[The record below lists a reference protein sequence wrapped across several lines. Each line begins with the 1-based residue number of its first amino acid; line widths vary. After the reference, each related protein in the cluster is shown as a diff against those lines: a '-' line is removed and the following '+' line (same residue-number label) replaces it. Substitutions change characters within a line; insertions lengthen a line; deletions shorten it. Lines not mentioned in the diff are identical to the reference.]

1 MTQAR
6 SGALLFIPERVGSHW
21 APDAQIDVVAINWRL
36 RQILLGEEKWTG
48 NAINRKIVRDLIGK
62 TPLVVPDEGE
72 GWQVHYAFFSRSG
85 FTEAAVAEAQ
95 KHEAI
100 LVDLDMLG
108 EVLE

>member
-1 MTQAR
+1 
-6 SGALLFIPERVGSHW
+6 LIPERLGSHW

-36 RQILLGEEKWTG
+36 RQIVIGEAKWTG
-48 NAINRKIVRDLIGK
+48 KLINRKIVCDLVAK
-62 TPLVVPDEGE
+62 MPLVVPDEGE
-72 GWQVHYAFFSRSG
+72 GWQVHYAFFARSG
-85 FTEAAVAEAQ
+85 FTEAAIAEAQ

>member
-1 MTQAR
+1 M
-6 SGALLFIPERVGSHW
+6 GSHW
-21 APDAQIDVVAINWRL
+21 ARDAQIDVVAINWCL
-36 RQILLGEEKWTG
+36 RQILIGEAKWTG
-48 NAINRKIVRDLIGK
+48 SAINRKIVRDLVAK
-62 TPLVVPDEGE
+62 MPLVVPEEGE